1 MRPVQLTY
9 DPPAMPHTC
18 IKCGA
23 HAQIRD
29 WFVDIGAEVEWEGYV
44 YLCNS
49 CLADIIRVTPD
60 FLSVEAHKQIVA
72 EYQARMDELSELK
85 KKFNTMSELWFEMTG
100 NSLEVFMDN
109 LVKVNEYA
117 RMELSRTVFEPADD
131 FPAVVGDSSESES
144 SDNLSDESES
154 DAVPDIIFS

>member
-9 DPPAMPHTC
+9 DPPAMPHVC

-131 FPAVVGDSSESES
+131 FTAVVGDSSESES

>member
-1 MRPVQLTY
+1 
-9 DPPAMPHTC
+9 MPHTC

-72 EYQARMDELSELK
+72 EYMARMDELSELK

-117 RMELSRTVFEPADD
+117 RMELSRTVLGAIGSDPTI
-131 FPAVVGDSSESES
+131 VSNSSESEY
-144 SDNLSDESES
+144 DNRESDESES
-154 DAVPDIIFS
+154 VVIPDVEFA

>member
-1 MRPVQLTY
+1 MRPVALTY

-29 WFVDIGAEVEWEGYV
+29 WFVDIGAEVEWEGYI

-49 CLADIIRVTPD
+49 CLADIVRVTPD
-60 FLSVEAHKQIVA
+60 FLSVDAHREIVA
-72 EYQARMDELSELK
+72 EYMARMDELSELK

-109 LVKVNEYA
+109 LVKVNDYA
-117 RMELSRTVFEPADD
+117 RLELSRTVPST
-131 FPAVVGDSSESES
+131 VGDLPTIVSNSSEPER
-144 SDNLSDESES
+144 DNRESDESEPL
-154 DAVPDIIFS
+154 VIPDVEFA